1 VKSPSRIKFKNNM
14 GIAIMLRLFKDRW
27 EQSFFSPL
35 FRQAA
40 IFFGRILLHL
50 LQLRMKRAAQ
60 ANSLA
65 LRRIIQRNQHSEF
78 GQQHRFSSL
87 MKNSQVANEYKSS
100 VPLSSYQDYEAAI
113 ARMKQGEQNIL
124 VTEPIISF
132 ASTAGTTG
140 SAKIVPRTRS
150 HLRVPMKISGLLN
163 PATGT
168 NHFLKGKSRGKG
180 ICLLTG
186 AGAIATTQSG
196 VTVEEHSSM
205 GMRRIAGIIPHLWCS
220 PAEVFAIEDDR
231 TARYLHALY
240 GLRDSQAQYV
250 AATYAP
256 YVLQWLIDIEDRWL
270 ELIADI
276 ESGTLSENLTLPP
289 AARLSLEA
297 NLTPNPERAA
307 ALRAASAEGFKGIAP
322 RIWLQMAYVE
332 TVTTGSFGIYVP
344 ALQFYLGDIPLFS
357 SFYGS
362 SEAAIGIG
370 LWPDRSG
377 DYALPLGS
385 AYYEFIPLS
394 DVDKEQ
400 PETVDLDSVKIGEL
414 YEVVVTNLSGFYRY
428 RIGDIVKIAGRYFEA
443 PILNFSHRRGT
454 TLDLV
459 GERTTEAHV
468 NIAIDLLNGEWL
480 SEMDVCLRDYTATVE
495 PDTTPPHYV
504 FYIELLGDAAP
515 SAAIA
520 TINKGAH
527 LLDTALGDANHAYRQ
542 QRLQNL
548 VGMAQVK
555 VLASGSFSLLSDKR
569 NLNQLKIPRYLT
581 NKQQLALLELRVVAT
596 SDLQETRDLALA

>member
-1 VKSPSRIKFKNNM
+1 M
-14 GIAIMLRLFKDRW
+14 GIAIMFRLFKDRW
-27 EQSFFSPL
+27 EQSFLSPL
-35 FRQAA
+35 FRQTA
-40 IFFGRILLHL
+40 IFVGSILLHL
-50 LQLRMKRAAQ
+50 LQLRMRRATQ
-60 ANSLA
+60 ANSIA
-65 LRRIIQRNQHSEF
+65 LRQIIQRNQHSEF

-87 MKNSQVANEYKSS
+87 LKNSLIANEYKSL

-113 ARMKQGEQNIL
+113 ARMKQGEHNIL

-132 ASTAGTTG
+132 AATAGTTG
-140 SAKIVPRTRS
+140 AVKIVPRTRS
-150 HLRVPMKISGLLN
+150 HLRVPMKIAGLLN
-163 PATGT
+163 PATGS
-168 NHFLKGKSRGKG
+168 NHFLKGKLRGKG

-186 AGAIATTQSG
+186 AGEIEATQAG

-220 PAEVFAIEDDR
+220 PAEVFALADDR

-256 YVLQWLIDIEDRWL
+256 YVLQWLIDMEHRWA

-276 ESGTLSENLTLPP
+276 ESGTLSKNLTLSP
-289 AARLSLEA
+289 AARESLEA

-307 ALRAASAEGFKGIAP
+307 VLRAIAADGFKGIAP
-322 RIWLQMAYVE
+322 RIWPQMAYVE
-332 TVTTGSFGIYVP
+332 TVTTGSFGIYIP

-400 PETVDLDSVKIGEL
+400 PETVDLDSVKIGES

-443 PILNFSHRRGT
+443 PILNFSHRRRT
-454 TLDLV
+454 TLDLA

-468 NIAIDLLNGEWL
+468 QTAIDRLSAEWMHK
-480 SEMDVCLRDYTATVE
+480 MDSCLRDYTTTIKPA
-495 PDTTPPHYV
+495 TTPPHYV
-504 FYIELLGDAAP
+504 FYIELLRDPLP
-515 SAAIA
+515 SVAIA
-520 TINKGAH
+520 TLNKGAQ
-527 LLDTALGDANHAYRQ
+527 LLDTAIGDANHAYRQ

-555 VLASGSFSLLSDKR
+555 VLAPGSFSLLSDKR
-569 NLNQLKIPRYLT
+569 NLNQLKIPRCLT

-596 SDLQETRDLALA
+596 SDLQESRDLALA